1 MDDKHFVQPALF
13 QPMEPPKRSPAS
25 IAVSIAVHVG
35 IIGLAVMIPVATV
48 NKVMQPHRVI
58 SYLPPEP
65 VKPYEPKKVV
75 LPKIKTKVFELPPTV
90 KPVVK
95 LPEIKPIEP
104 PKIAPPPELP
114 KVAVN
119 IPNPVPLPKVEPAP
133 VRPAVKT
140 NVFATP
146 EAPATNLAP
155 KSPVKDVKT
164 DNFGTQAAAAGAK
177 APVKTVQTGGF
188 GDPNGV
194 APSKNSTN
202 KGVVMAAFGSQELPV
217 GSGKGGGGGRQAVG
231 SAGFGGGFASAGPGG
246 NGTAKGV
253 VQSSGFGQTVAAGP
267 AKKES
272 PTTPRE
278 TQVEILSK
286 PKPVYT
292 AEARDLKV
300 EGQVMVEVQFLA
312 SGTVKVLRVVKG
324 LGHGLDET
332 AQQAAA
338 QIKFKPATR
347 DGAAIDSTAR
357 VYIVFQLT

>member
-1 MDDKHFVQPALF
+1 MDEKELVRPALF
-13 QPMEPPKRSPAS
+13 QPLEPPKRSPAS
-25 IAVSIAVHVG
+25 IAVSVAVHAV

-48 NKVMQPHRVI
+48 NKVMRPHTTLT
-58 SYLPPEP
+58 YLAPEP
-65 VKPYEPKKVV
+65 VKPYKPEKIV
-75 LPKIKTKVFELPPTV
+75 LPKIKTKIFELPPTT

-104 PKIAPPPELP
+104 PKIIPPPEAP
-114 KVAVN
+114 KVAINV
-119 IPNPVPLPKVEPAP
+119 PNPVPLPKMEPAP
-133 VRPAVKT
+133 VRAAVKT

-146 EAPATNLAP
+146 DTNTTNLGP

-164 DNFGTQAAAAGAK
+164 DTFGTQAAAAGAK
-177 APVKTVQTGGF
+177 SAAKTVQTGGF

-202 KGVVMAAFGSQELPV
+202 KGVVMAAFGSTELPV
-217 GSGKGGGGGRQAVG
+217 GGGKGGGNGRQVVG

-246 NGTAKGV
+246 NGTTKGV
-253 VQSSGFGQTVAAGP
+253 VQSTGFGQSVSAGP
-267 AKKES
+267 AKKDS
-272 PTTPRE
+272 PSTPRE

-286 PKPVYT
+286 PKPLYT
-292 AEARDLKV
+292 AEARELKV

-312 SGTVKVLRVVKG
+312 SGSVKVLKVVKG
-324 LGHGLDET
+324 LGHGLDES
-332 AQQAAA
+332 AQHAAA

-347 DGAAIDSTAR
+347 DGAAVDSTAR